1 MLGPGVIVA
10 VAAAGCTAIWL
21 GDPTAP
27 GGFLPTCPTK
37 LLFGVTCPGCGSMRM
52 IYALLHG
59 DVPAALHFNGL
70 GVVAIALLVYAFVAY
85 SVGLWRGRRVRSW
98 QHLRY
103 APMIALVAVVSW
115 FIVRNVPIEPLWSL
129 HV

>member
-1 MLGPGVIVA
+1 
-10 VAAAGCTAIWL
+10 
-21 GDPTAP
+21 
-27 GGFLPTCPTK
+27 
-37 LLFGVTCPGCGSMRM
+37 MRM
-52 IYALLHG
+52 IYALMHG
-59 DVPAALHFNGL
+59 DVPAALHFNAL
-70 GVVAIALLVYAFVAY
+70 GVVAIVLLVYAFGAY